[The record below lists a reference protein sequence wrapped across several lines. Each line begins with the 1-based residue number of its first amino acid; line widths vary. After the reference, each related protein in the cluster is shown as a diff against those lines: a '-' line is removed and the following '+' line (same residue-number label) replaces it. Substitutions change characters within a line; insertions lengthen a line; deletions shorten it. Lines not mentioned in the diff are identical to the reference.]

1 MILLKRLEAGDAKTD
16 YGDLNKQWLK
26 QQNNLSKCNTH
37 DNLEKVMKTLTD
49 VEVGLR
55 ELKREVRNKSSNI
68 HVDGSVLWL
77 GLGVR
82 QVVRY

>member
-1 MILLKRLEAGDAKTD
+1 
-16 YGDLNKQWLK
+16 
-26 QQNNLSKCNTH
+26 
-37 DNLEKVMKTLTD
+37 MKTLTD

-77 GLGVR
+77 GLGR
-82 QVVRY
+82 AGSRH